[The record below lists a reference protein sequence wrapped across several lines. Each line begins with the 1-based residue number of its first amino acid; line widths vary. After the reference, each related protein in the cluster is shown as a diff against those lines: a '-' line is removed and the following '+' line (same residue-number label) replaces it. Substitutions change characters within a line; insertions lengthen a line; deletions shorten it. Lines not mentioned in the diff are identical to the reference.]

1 VSLAAVSRSVA
12 DAEARAA
19 ATPSSIDQEDAV
31 STDAEEV
38 VNRFLAAWQSD
49 DVEKVLAFFADDAV
63 WHNMPMD
70 PVVGIE
76 AIREVYVQFA
86 GAMDGLRVDVHLQL
100 SDGTFVMHERTD
112 HVSMDGKA
120 ISLPIC
126 GVFEIQDGRIKSW
139 RDYFDMAGLTGS

>member
-1 VSLAAVSRSVA
+1 M
-12 DAEARAA
+12 
-19 ATPSSIDQEDAV
+19 

-38 VNRFLAAWQSD
+38 VNRFLAAWQSAGPD
-49 DVEKVLAFFADDAV
+49 EALAFFADDAV

-76 AIREVYVQFA
+76 AIREAYLQFA
-86 GAMDGLRVDVHLQL
+86 GAMDGLQVDVHLQL

-112 HVSMDGKA
+112 HVSMGGKA

-126 GVFEIQDGRIKSW
+126 GVFEIQHGRIKSW
-139 RDYFDMAGLTGS
+139 RDYFDMTRLTGS